1 MRRIAEFKKKV
12 IDSSLREVI
21 DRVARK
27 EDKLIVHGLDGAAR
41 AFVTAMLFRHLGC
54 PITVIRPELK
64 EAENCLRDM
73 TFFLGEGQV
82 LMLPPWELMTT
93 DMFAFQR
100 ETELSRMAVLHRF
113 AYGPPAVVVMP
124 VSSLMQKT
132 IQRNVLEDYVEAVSI
147 GDLRGRDALTA
158 KLIEGG
164 YIRETLVEEK
174 GEFSVRGD
182 IVDIFPPHAARP
194 FRLEFF
200 GDEIESIRLFDE
212 STQRSL
218 KEITDFTLFPA
229 GELVITRERRDCAVR
244 AIRRRSNE
252 LGLPRTTKEKLA
264 EIIATG
270 LGVSTNPLF
279 YSLFYNASASEEP
292 GCDGMGTLF
301 EYLPPGGI
309 LVLDDPLTVALQQE
323 KIENDLDGFLLK
335 AHDQGRFYLEKESAC
350 LTAADVSGRRQSMMQ
365 LYLAGLSLGVQDE
378 DNFPIHF
385 HLAGDIAAGR
395 VEDEVYGEDE
405 GILFPLAEKMRGWLR
420 EENIVVF
427 VCSGQECGER
437 TGQLLAR
444 YDIPT
449 RKGTGSFL
457 ETLEADD
464 ATGAVIILE
473 GRISGGFHLPGM
485 KLVVLSEEEIFGK
498 KAFRRHVRR
507 AREGYF
513 LKSFG
518 ELSEGDFVV
527 HTEHG
532 IGRYRS
538 LQKLVAGGVEN
549 DFLLIEYQGND
560 RLYIPV
566 DRIDQIQRY
575 IGAEGHS
582 PKVDKLGGASWET
595 LKERVRESIRD
606 MAEELVSIYA
616 AREAMEREP
625 FAAPDRLY
633 DEFCAAFE
641 FEETPD
647 QAKAI
652 EDIHFDMNGGK
663 PMDRL
668 ICGDA
673 GFGKTEVAMRA
684 SFRAA
689 LNGRQVAMLVPTTIL
704 AEQHYQTFSGRMKNY
719 PLRVEVLNR
728 FRTKAEQ
735 KEIIDGLEK
744 GTVDIVIGTPSLLQ
758 KDVNF
763 RDLGLVIVDEEQRFG
778 VADKEKLKKLRK
790 LVDVITLSATPIPRT
805 LHLSLVGIR
814 DLSIMNT
821 PPESRLPVKTYVIE
835 FNEEIITDAIRRE
848 IARGGLVFFLH
859 DRVRSIF
866 TMARFIQKLV
876 PEAQIGVVHGQMKP
890 ADIESAMT
898 KFIRGEDNVLVCT
911 TIIGAGL
918 DIPSANTIIIN
929 RADRF
934 GLSQLYQIRGR
945 VGRSKE
951 ESFAWLLVPQ
961 GAMLSRDAQ
970 KRLQVIMDFTEAGS
984 GYRIASNDLDIRGA
998 GNMLGTSQS
1007 GHVSAVGYELY
1018 TEMMESAIRE
1028 IKGEPAPEEEVRP
1041 EIHLGIPAFIP
1052 ETYMADEHQRLVAYK
1067 KISLAL
1073 TEEEWYAIREE
1084 FHDCYGKVPVEVDN
1098 IIGVIGIRNLL
1109 KSIRGRKMAYDG
1121 KQMSL
1126 LLQDNSPVDPAR
1138 IMELYR
1144 GKLRGV
1150 RLTPDNKLTIPMP
1163 GLTGGEI
1170 LSRARELIGELR
1182 GREGGR
1188 SGESAD

>member
-1 MRRIAEFKKKV
+1 MTLRKIVEVRKRI
-12 IDSSLREVI
+12 IDNSLRELI
-21 DRVARK
+21 ERLARR
-27 EDKLIVHGLDGAAR
+27 EDKLIVQGLDGAAR

-54 PITVIRPELK
+54 PITVIRPDRK
-64 EAENCLRDM
+64 EAEKCLRDL
-73 TFFLGEGQV
+73 TFFLGEEQA
-82 LMLPPWELMTT
+82 LMLPPWELVTT

-100 ETELSRMAVLHRF
+100 ETELARMEALQRY
-113 AYGPPAVVVMP
+113 AYGVPAVVVMP
-124 VSSLMQKT
+124 VSALMQKT
-132 IQRNVLEDYVEAVSI
+132 VPRDILEGYVETISI
-147 GDLRGRDALTA
+147 GDLRGRDELTA
-158 KLIEGG
+158 KLSEGG
-164 YIRETLVEEK
+164 YVRESLVEGK

-182 IVDIFPPHAARP
+182 ILDIFPPHAAHP
-194 FRLEFF
+194 LRLEFF

-212 STQRSL
+212 ATQRSIE
-218 KEITDFTLFPA
+218 EIADFTLFPA
-229 GELVITRERRDCAVR
+229 AELIITKGRRERAVR

-279 YSLFYNASASEEP
+279 YSLFYNESGDEGP
-292 GCDGMGTLF
+292 GDEGMGTLF
-301 EYLPPGGI
+301 DYLPPGGI
-309 LVLDDPLTVALQQE
+309 LMLDDPLADSLLQE
-323 KIENDLDGFLLK
+323 KIENDLDGFFLK
-335 AHDQGRFYLEKESAC
+335 AREQGRFYLEKEAAYLSAV
-350 LTAADVSGRRQSMMQ
+350 DVSGRRLALTQ
-365 LYLAGLSLGVQDE
+365 LYFTGLALGAE
-378 DNFPIHF
+378 AEGNFPILF
-385 HLAGDIAAGR
+385 HLEEDISAGR
-395 VEDEVYGEDE
+395 PEAQRAAEDE
-405 GILFPLAEKMRGWLR
+405 GVLFPLAQKMRGWLD
-420 EENIVVF
+420 EGNAVAFI
-427 VCSGQECGER
+427 CSGQEGVER
-437 TGQLLAR
+437 TAQLLGR
-444 YDIPT
+444 YDVPT
-449 RKGTGSFL
+449 RKTKGRFIESI
-457 ETLEADD
+457 EA
-464 ATGAVIILE
+464 AGPAGVVTILE

-485 KLVVLSEEEIFGK
+485 KLIVLSEEEIFGK
-498 KAFRRHVRR
+498 KALRRPARR
-507 AREGYF
+507 VREGYF

-532 IGRYRS
+532 IGRYQG
-538 LQKLVAGGVEN
+538 LQKLAAGGVEN

-566 DRIDQIQRY
+566 DRIDQLQRY
-575 IGAEGHS
+575 IGAEGFV
-582 PKVDKLGGASWET
+582 PKVDKLGGISWET
-595 LKERVRESIRD
+595 MKEKVRESVRE
-606 MAEELVSIYA
+606 MAEELVAIYA
-616 AREAMEREP
+616 ARETMEREP
-625 FAAPDRLY
+625 FAPPDRLY
-633 DEFCAAFE
+633 EEFCAAFE
-641 FEETPD
+641 FDETPD

-652 EDIHFDMNGGK
+652 EDIHLDMNGAK

-689 LNGRQVAMLVPTTIL
+689 LNGKQVAMLVPTTIL

-728 FRTKAEQ
+728 FRSKAEQ
-735 KEIIDGLEK
+735 KEISEGLAK
-744 GTVDIVIGTPSLLQ
+744 GTVDIVIGTHRLLQ

-790 LVDVITLSATPIPRT
+790 LVDVVTLSATPIPRT

-835 FNEEIITDAIRRE
+835 FNEEIITDAIRGE
-848 IARGGLVFFLH
+848 LARGGRVFFLH

-866 TMARFIQKLV
+866 TMARLIQKLV
-876 PEAQIGVVHGQMKP
+876 PEANIGIVHGQMKP
-890 ADIESAMT
+890 SAIEGAM
-898 KFIRGEDNVLVCT
+898 KRFIRGEDNVLVCT

-951 ESFAWLLVPQ
+951 EAFAWLLVPQ

-984 GYRIASNDLDIRGA
+984 GYRIASNDLEIRGA

-1018 TEMMESAIRE
+1018 TEMMEDAIRE
-1028 IKGEPAPEEEVRP
+1028 IKGAPAPEEELRP
-1041 EIHLGIPAFIP
+1041 EINLGIPAFIP
-1052 ETYMADEHQRLVAYK
+1052 ETYMADEHQRLVWYK

-1073 TEEEWYAIREE
+1073 TEEELYAIRQELR
-1084 FHDCYGKVPVEVDN
+1084 DCYGNVPAEVDN
-1098 IIGVIGIRNLL
+1098 LMGVIEIRNLL
-1109 KSIRGRKMAYDG
+1109 KTVRGRKMGYDG
-1121 KQMSL
+1121 KDMSL
-1126 LLQDNSPVDPAR
+1126 LLQDNSPIEPAL
-1138 IMELYR
+1138 IMKLYR
-1144 GKLRGV
+1144 GKRRGV
-1150 RLTPDNKLTIPMP
+1150 HLTPDNKLTISMP
-1163 GLTGGEI
+1163 GIAGSEI

-1182 GREGGR
+1182 G
-1188 SGESAD
+1188 